1 VTTRFTRRTALA
13 AGALLPAAAL
23 AQPAFAQGAWPA
35 RPVRIIVPFAPGGS
49 VDTMARTVATRMQER
64 TGQTVTVE
72 NRAGA
77 NGTVGGIAVS
87 QAAPDGYTLMVS
99 ASVQTI
105 ARLVM
110 RAPGYDPLTDLK
122 PIARVGEG
130 PCLMAVSAQRPQTS
144 LAEVATAMRANPRDW
159 SIGVSALGSA
169 GHLSSIEFVR
179 NVGADVTF
187 VPYRGTAPLLVDL
200 LGGRLGINADPMLA
214 MLPPVRAGNLRGLAI
229 TAPQRSSAA
238 PEIPT
243 TAEAGFASV
252 DSHSWWAVWAPPRM
266 ADALASRIAAEIE
279 AIMGE
284 EAVRTR
290 LSGLGIVPLFQA
302 GTALDSYIARDFE
315 KAETL
320 LRLARVEPE

>member
-1 VTTRFTRRTALA
+1 MTHRITRRAALA
-13 AGALLPAAAL
+13 GASLLPAAAL
-23 AQPAFAQGAWPA
+23 AQPVWPA

-49 VDTMARTVATRMQER
+49 VDTMARAIAARMGER

-87 QAAPDGYTLMVS
+87 QAAPDGYTLLVS

-122 PIARVGEG
+122 PIARTGEG
-130 PCLMAVSAQRPQTS
+130 PCLMAINPGRPQTS
-144 LAEVATAMRANPRDW
+144 MAEVAAAMRANPREW
-159 SIGVSALGSA
+159 SAGVSALGSA
-169 GHLSSIEFVR
+169 GHLASIEFVR
-179 NVGADVTF
+179 QVGADVTF
-187 VPYRGTAPLLVDL
+187 VPYRGTAPILVDL
-200 LGGRLGINADPMLA
+200 MGGRLGFNTDPMLA
-214 MLPPVRAGNLRGLAI
+214 MLPPVRAGSLRGIAL
-229 TAPQRSSAA
+229 TAPQRNPAA

-243 TAEAGFASV
+243 TAEAGFPSV
-252 DSHSWWAVWAPPRM
+252 DAHSWWAIWAPPRTPEPI
-266 ADALASRIAAEIE
+266 AARIAAEVE
-279 AIMGE
+279 AIIGE
-284 EAVRTR
+284 EAIRAR

-302 GTALDSYIARDFE
+302 GAALDDFIARDFQ

>member
-1 VTTRFTRRTALA
+1 MTTRFTRRAALA
-13 AGALLPAAAL
+13 GVSLLPAAAI
-23 AQPAFAQGAWPA
+23 AQPAWPN

-49 VDTMARTVATRMQER
+49 VDTMARAIATRMGER

-87 QAAPDGYTLMVS
+87 QSPPDGYTLLVS

-122 PIARVGEG
+122 PVARTGEG
-130 PCLMAVSAQRPQTS
+130 PCLMAINPSRPQTTM
-144 LAEVATAMRANPRDW
+144 AEVAAAMRANPRDW
-159 SIGVSALGSA
+159 SAGVSALGSA
-169 GHLSSIEFVR
+169 GHLASIEFVR
-179 NVGADVTF
+179 QVGADVTF
-187 VPYRGTAPLLVDL
+187 VPYRGTSPLLVDL
-200 LGGRLGINADPMLA
+200 MGGRLGLNTDPMLA
-214 MLPPVRAGNLRGLAI
+214 MLPPVRAGSLRGIAL
-229 TAPQRSSAA
+229 TAARRSAVA

-243 TAEAGFASV
+243 TAEAGFPSV
-252 DSHSWWAVWAPPRM
+252 DAHSWWAIWAPPRTPDGIT
-266 ADALASRIAAEIE
+266 ARIGAEVE

-284 EAVRTR
+284 EAIRTR
-290 LSGLGIVPLFQA
+290 LSGLGIVPLFEA
-302 GTALDSYIARDFE
+302 GAALDTYIARDFD
-315 KAETL
+315 KAQSL